1 MRSPTLN
8 EFLSESERVGIE
20 TILQLITDS
29 AKELIPGAQ
38 QAVLH
43 LLDKEQEI
51 LVPRAVAGSGPVS
64 STPLNMHLG
73 EGIAGQVIQTGSV
86 IDVSDTQTDTRFLNP
101 AEPVQFRSIVV
112 APIQSN
118 ERRVGTISIQSDQPR
133 AFTPDESQLLEALG
147 TQAAIAIEN
156 ANLLEVTRQDLMEIN
171 ALYRVNQGLASSL
184 DPDQVMKDVVD
195 LLKHNFGYY
204 HVQSYLVDPQSRDL
218 VARHGSGIIG
228 DLLRERAY
236 RLPDGAGIVGH
247 VVETGQPFVT
257 NNVDDVLFFVRNPFL
272 PETTSELTVPIK
284 IENRVVGALD
294 IQRRAP
300 SRLTARDLQLVT
312 SVADQLAV
320 SLQKAE
326 LYTQL
331 EASLSQEKE
340 TRTQL
345 IYSERLAVV
354 GRLLASVSHE
364 LNNPLQAIQNAL
376 FLLKDDEG
384 LSPQGRQDL
393 ELVLSETERMASL
406 IGRLRAS
413 YRPTSAKDFQDI
425 QLNVIVEDVYALT
438 ATYMRHRNITYE
450 FFPEQDLPVV
460 LGIPD
465 QIRQVIL
472 NLFMNAIDAMQPDGQ
487 LTVQTQRLV
496 EQGKILLSITD
507 TGCGINPQILPHIFE
522 PFVTDKETGTGLGLT
537 ITHDIIRLH
546 QGDIQAANRPEGGA
560 AFKIWLP
567 IKKQDRE

>member
-1 MRSPTLN
+1 V
-8 EFLSESERVGIE
+8 VG
-20 TILQLITDS
+20 
-29 AKELIPGAQ
+29 
-38 QAVLH
+38 
-43 LLDKEQEI
+43 
-51 LVPRAVAGSGPVS
+51 
-64 STPLNMHLG
+64 
-73 EGIAGQVIQTGSV
+73 
-86 IDVSDTQTDTRFLNP
+86 
-101 AEPVQFRSIVV
+101 
-112 APIQSN
+112 
-118 ERRVGTISIQSDQPR
+118 
-133 AFTPDESQLLEALG
+133 
-147 TQAAIAIEN
+147 
-156 ANLLEVTRQDLMEIN
+156 
-171 ALYRVNQGLASSL
+171 
-184 DPDQVMKDVVD
+184 
-195 LLKHNFGYY
+195 
-204 HVQSYLVDPQSRDL
+204 
-218 VARHGSGIIG
+218 
-228 DLLRERAY
+228 
-236 RLPDGAGIVGH
+236 
-247 VVETGQPFVT
+247 TGQPFVT
-257 NNVDDVLFFVRNPFL
+257 NNVDDVVFFVRNPFL

-284 IENRVVGALD
+284 IEDRVVGALD

-331 EASLSQEKE
+331 EASLNQEKE

-345 IYSERLAVV
+345 IYSDRLAVV

-376 FLLKDDEG
+376 FLLKDDEQ

-413 YRPTSAKDFQDI
+413 YRPTSAKDFQEI
-425 QLNVIVEDVYALT
+425 HLNAVVDDVYALT
-438 ATYMRHRNITYE
+438 ATYMRHRNITFE
-450 FFPEQDLPVV
+450 FNPEHELPVI

-472 NLFMNAIDAMQPDGQ
+472 NLFMNAIDAMQMEGH
-487 LTVQTQRLV
+487 LTVQTQQLAQ
-496 EQGKILLSITD
+496 QGKILLSIAD

-522 PFVTDKETGTGLGLT
+522 AFVTDKETGTGLGLT

-546 QGDIQAANRPEGGA
+546 EGDIEAANRPEGGA

-567 IKKQDRE
+567 IKKQE